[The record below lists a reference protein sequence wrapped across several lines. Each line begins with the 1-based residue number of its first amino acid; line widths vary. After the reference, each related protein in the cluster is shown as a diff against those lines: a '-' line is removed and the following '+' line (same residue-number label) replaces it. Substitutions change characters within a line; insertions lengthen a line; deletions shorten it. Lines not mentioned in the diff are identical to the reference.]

1 MDTANDQQ
9 NSSLSDA
16 EKQELLTLRA
26 EKAAAEAHARELKEK
41 KELLELRKEARIK
54 ELKEKNAQVMMPDDD
69 LHMPLGQK
77 IVLCVLA
84 VFVVAVVLIMRLS
97 A

>member
-1 MDTANDQQ
+1 MDTANDHQ

-16 EKQELLTLRA
+16 EKQELLALRA
-26 EKAAAEAHARELKEK
+26 EKAAAEARAR
-41 KELLELRKEARIK
+41 

-77 IVLCVLA
+77 IVLLVLA

>member
-1 MDTANDQQ
+1 
-9 NSSLSDA
+9 
-16 EKQELLTLRA
+16 
-26 EKAAAEAHARELKEK
+26 
-41 KELLELRKEARIK
+41 
-54 ELKEKNAQVMMPDDD
+54 MPDDD

-77 IVLCVLA
+77 IVLLVLA

>member
-1 MDTANDQQ
+1 MDTANNQQ

-16 EKQELLTLRA
+16 EKQELLALRA
-26 EKAAAEAHARELKEK
+26 EKAAAEAHAR
-41 KELLELRKEARIK
+41 

-77 IVLCVLA
+77 IVLLVLA
-84 VFVVAVVLIMRLS
+84 VFVVVVVLIMRLS